1 MPAYVFDKL
10 LSQGIRAGQVPA
22 RTKKAR
28 VWFRDAAGSLGRANR
43 QQIVGDKDRL
53 RSRLLVGGM
62 YMFFY
67 DPKYKKELPYYDR
80 FPLVVV
86 LDITKDGFLGL
97 NLHYLPPVL
106 RAKLM
111 DALYTI
117 ANNKKFDETTRMKVS
132 YDMLKSASKF
142 RGFKPCIKRYLNEH
156 LQSKFAYVNA
166 TEWDIALFLPTEQ
179 FKKAGKSEVWADS
192 KAGMR

>member
-1 MPAYVFDKL
+1 MVAYVFDKL
-10 LSQGIRAGQVPA
+10 LATGIRSGQVPA
-22 RTKKAR
+22 RTKAAR
-28 VWFRDAAGSLGRANR
+28 NWFRDSAASMARVSR
-43 QQIVGDKDRL
+43 QGLVSDKDRL
-53 RSRLLVGGM
+53 RSSVLIGGM

-67 DPKYKKELPYYDR
+67 DPKYKKTLPYYDR

-86 LDITKDGFLGL
+86 IERYKDGFLGL

-111 DALYTI
+111 DGLYTI
-117 ANNKKFDETTRMKVS
+117 SNNKKYDETTRMRVS

-142 RGFKPCIKRYLNEH
+142 RGYKPCVKHYLNEH
-156 LQSKFAYVNA
+156 LRSKLAYVNA

-179 FKKAGKSEVWADS
+179 FKKAGTSEVWADS
-192 KAGMR
+192 KQRMR

>member
-1 MPAYVFDKL
+1 MVAYVFDKL
-10 LSQGIRAGQVPA
+10 LATGIRSGQVPA
-22 RTKKAR
+22 RTKAAR
-28 VWFRDAAGSLGRANR
+28 SWFRDSAASMARVSR
-43 QQIVGDKDRL
+43 QGLVSDKDRL
-53 RSRLLVGGM
+53 RSSVLIGGM

-67 DPKYKKELPYYDR
+67 DPKYKKTLPYYDR

-86 LDITKDGFLGL
+86 IERYKDGFLGL
-97 NLHYLPPVL
+97 NLHYLPPVA

-117 ANNKKFDETTRMKVS
+117 SNNKKYDETTRMRVS

-142 RGFKPCIKRYLNEH
+142 RGYKPCVKHYLNEH
-156 LQSKFAYVNA
+156 LRSKLAYVNA

-179 FKKAGKSEVWADS
+179 FKKAGTSEVWADS
-192 KAGMR
+192 KQRMR